1 MVIQGFK
8 RFVRSL
14 VWLAMPMHTL
24 TCQNSYKDQT
34 IIEPFSP
41 GTNVIVGRNG
51 SGKSNFFA
59 AIRFVLSDAYSNLSR
74 EERAALLHE
83 GSGSAVATAYVEI
96 IFDNSKP
103 HRRFTTMDEDEVAI
117 RRTIGHKKD
126 EYSVDKKVW
135 SKKEVMQLLDTAGF
149 SRSNPFYIVPQGRV
163 TALTNMKEKD
173 RLNLLKEIAG
183 TQLYEDKR
191 AESLKIMNETNNKR
205 EKIDELLAYIKERL
219 SELEEEK
226 EELRGF
232 QNADRERR
240 CLEYAFYYQ
249 QQMAAEEL
257 LEEVET
263 AMRGGDENDSGQ
275 RMAFTKGEKA
285 IAEMESTLGGLRQQL
300 HMLKI
305 DRRQLE
311 EDRRDVAKARAKA
324 ELKVKNLADSQ
335 STRDQAKRQH
345 DTELEALRKEIK
357 AKEIEL
363 KKLTPEFEKRK
374 KAEAEIKRALDTAE
388 NGRTRLLN
396 KQSRGAQFKTRA
408 ERDAYLQGE
417 IGELN
422 LTISK
427 QKANFVEAE
436 EEVNRV
442 KSLIQQLEDSIS
454 ALRAELENWG
464 GGRQA
469 LVDQVGQAQEE
480 FDTLNEERKRLRRED
495 DKLEAVLEKARE
507 ERDKAE
513 RELSYAMD
521 HATSR
526 GLATLR
532 QLRRERDIPG
542 AYGTL
547 AELMEVPEAY
557 RIAVEQ
563 TAGTSLFHYIVDNDK
578 TATMLATELY
588 KRHGGRITF
597 MPLSQLKP
605 RKVNMPRASDIV
617 PLISKIEYDPEF
629 EDAFQQVFGKT
640 VVTNNLQTGGQYAR
654 SHNVDAI
661 TSDGDIIN
669 KRGVISGGYI
679 DTRKSR
685 LEAVAAVN
693 NWRQAYDDCLEKV
706 DDIRR
711 KIEQKDQEITRAL
724 GELQKRESQLRRA
737 DGGLDPL
744 RVDLRNKQNQLER
757 AREHLDSAISR
768 RDNVDKNMQEFG
780 ASLESLEQELASD
793 FKKALSS
800 HEEGQ
805 LEELGQQV
813 QQLQK
818 EWNEAAKARREVGT
832 RKQILETDLRQNLR
846 LKEDQLSSLA
856 FENSTA
862 ADGGSSF
869 SDAKKELR
877 KVEKSA
883 ASIEKRLDEIE
894 ERAEELVS
902 QITNAEAVIE
912 TKQQQLQDLAKQI
925 EKHQKRIEKNAQKKH
940 LIAADIE
947 DSAKNIRDLGVLPD
961 EAFTRFVKMKSNDMT
976 KKLRA
981 VNEKLKKYKHVNK
994 KAFEQYNSFTTQQ
1007 EQLLKRREELDASQA
1022 SIEELIA
1029 HLDERK
1035 DEAVERTFKQVSK
1048 EFAEIFERL
1057 VPAGHGRLRIERKAD
1072 TRRHEAAD
1080 SDEENRSSYE
1090 NYTGVSINV
1099 SFNSKDMDEQQKI
1112 QQLSGGQ
1119 KSKSRSFKLFFLS
1132 MTTSP
1137 LTCTDILL
1145 FLGLCA
1151 LCLIF
1156 ALQTAESSPFVIFDE
1171 VDANLDAQY
1180 RTAVAELLQ
1189 SLSKEAGT
1197 QFICT
1202 TFRPEIVHVADKC
1215 YGVTF
1220 RNKSSAIG
1228 CYDTEDALEF
1238 VEGQAPR

>member
-1 MVIQGFK
+1 MYIKQIIIQGFK
-8 RFVRSL
+8 
-14 VWLAMPMHTL
+14 
-24 TCQNSYKDQT
+24 SYKDQT

-41 GTNVIVGRNG
+41 GTNVVVGRNG

-59 AIRFVLSDAYSNLSR
+59 AIRFVLSDAYNNLSR

-83 GSGSAVATAYVEI
+83 GSGSAVATAYVEV

-103 HRRFTTMDEDEVAI
+103 HRRFTTIDEDEVAI

-149 SRSNPFYIVPQGRV
+149 SRTQPFYIVPQGRV

-232 QNADRERR
+232 QSADRERR
-240 CLEYAFYYQ
+240 CLEYAYYYQ
-249 QQMAAEEL
+249 QQVAAEEL
-257 LEEVET
+257 LEELEA
-263 AMRGGDENDSGQ
+263 AMKDGGDNDSEQ
-275 RMAFTKGEKA
+275 RVAFTRGEKA
-285 IAEMESTLGGLRQQL
+285 IAELESKLSSLQQNL
-300 HMLKI
+300 NLLKVE
-305 DRRQLE
+305 RRQLE
-311 EDRRDVAKARAKA
+311 EDRRESAKGRAKA
-324 ELKVKNLADSQ
+324 ELKVKNLADTQ
-335 STRDQAKRQH
+335 SSRDQAKRQH
-345 DTELEALRKEIK
+345 DKELEAVRKEIK
-357 AKEIEL
+357 SKEAEL

-374 KAEAEIKRALDTAE
+374 KKEDEIKRNLDSAE
-388 NGRTRLLN
+388 NSRIRLLN
-396 KQSRGAQFKTRA
+396 KQSRGAQFKTKA
-408 ERDAYLQGE
+408 ERDQFLQKE
-417 IGELN
+417 VNELN
-422 LTISK
+422 LTIAK
-427 QKANFVEAE
+427 QKSVFLDAE
-436 EEVNRV
+436 EEVHNV
-442 KSLIQQLEDSIS
+442 KQSITQLEKDIAS
-454 ALRAELENWG
+454 LRNQLESWG
-464 GGRQA
+464 GGRQS
-469 LVDQVGQAQEE
+469 LIDQVASSQEIV
-480 FDTLNEERKRLRRED
+480 DNLNEERKRLRRED
-495 DKLEAVLEKARE
+495 DKLDTVLAKTRE
-507 ERDKAE
+507 EKDRAE
-513 RELSYAMD
+513 RELSYSMD
-521 HATSR
+521 HATAR

-532 QLRRERDIPG
+532 QIKQERDIPG

-547 AELMEVPEAY
+547 AELMKVPDAY

-563 TAGTSLFHYIVDNDK
+563 TAGTSLFHYIVDNEK
-578 TATMLATELY
+578 TASALATELF

-597 MPLSQLKP
+597 MPLAQLKP
-605 RKVNMPRASDIV
+605 RKINMPRASDIV
-617 PLISKIEYDPEF
+617 PLINKIDYDPQF
-629 EDAFQQVFGKT
+629 DDAFQQVFGKT
-640 VVTNNLQTGGQYAR
+640 VVTNNLQTGSQYAR

-669 KRGVISGGYI
+669 KRGVISGGFI
-679 DTRKSR
+679 DTRRSR
-685 LEAVAAVN
+685 LEAVSAVN
-693 NWRQAYDDCLEKV
+693 QWRDKHDEISATARSIQKEM
-706 DDIRR
+706 
-711 KIEQKDQEITRAL
+711 EQKDQEITRAL
-724 GELQKRESQLRRA
+724 GELQKSETNLRRA
-737 DGGLDPL
+737 DGGLEPL
-744 RVDLRNKQNQLER
+744 KIELRHKQSQLER
-757 AREHLDSAISR
+757 AREHLDAAILR
-768 RDNVDKNMQEFG
+768 KDQVDKNMRDFG
-780 ASLESLEQELASD
+780 GMLENLEQELSSD
-793 FKKALSS
+793 FKKALSA
-800 HEEGQ
+800 HEEQQ
-805 LEELGQQV
+805 LESLGQQV
-813 QQLQK
+813 QELQK
-818 EWNEAAKARREVGT
+818 EWNEAAQARREVGT
-832 RKQILETDLRQNLR
+832 RKAILETDLRQNLR
-846 LKEDQLSSLA
+846 LKEDQLSGLA
-856 FENSTA
+856 FENSTS
-862 ADGGSSF
+862 ADGGNSYA
-869 SDAKKELR
+869 DAQKEL
-877 KVEKSA
+877 KKLQKFA
-883 ASIEKRLDEIE
+883 DGIDKRLTQNETQTDQARTQIAEVETTIE
-894 ERAEELVS
+894 
-902 QITNAEAVIE
+902 N
-912 TKQQQLQDLAKQI
+912 KQQQLQDLARQI
-925 EKHQKRIEKNAQKKH
+925 ERQQKRIEKGAQRRH
-940 LIAADIE
+940 LITNDLE
-947 DSAKNIRDLGVLPD
+947 ESAKNIRDLGVLPD
-961 EAFTRFVKMKSNDMT
+961 EAFTKFVKLKTNDIH
-976 KKLRA
+976 KRLRA
-981 VNEKLKKYKHVNK
+981 CNEKLKKYKHVNK
-994 KAFEQYNSFTTQQ
+994 KAFEQYNSFTNQQ

-1072 TRRHEAAD
+1072 KRRGEAED
-1080 SDEENRSSYE
+1080 SDDDNKGSSYE

-1099 SFNSKDMDEQQKI
+1099 SFNSKVMDEQQKI

-1119 KSKSRSFKLFFLS
+1119 KS
-1132 MTTSP
+1132 
-1137 LTCTDILL
+1137 
-1145 FLGLCA
+1145 LCA

-1156 ALQTAESSPFVIFDE
+1156 ALQSAESSPFVIFDE